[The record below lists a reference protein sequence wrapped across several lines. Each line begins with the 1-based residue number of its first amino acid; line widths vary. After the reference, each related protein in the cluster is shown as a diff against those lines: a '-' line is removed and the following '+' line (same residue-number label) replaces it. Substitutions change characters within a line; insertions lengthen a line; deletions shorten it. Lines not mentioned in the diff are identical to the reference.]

1 MNDFFA
7 EIQEL
12 FGLIYIQGLS
22 DELYNN
28 DIYLTLSL
36 FLFVFTF
43 LWTAIYYFG
52 LRSPKWGTVLK
63 WTLWVLIGSAIN
75 FLVSFLIS
83 YNSIA
88 EIYLSQNQVVPY
100 SFNQFISISFSNFIS
115 SLLLSVLYSSI
126 LKWKSINSSKIPF

>member
-12 FGLIYIQGLS
+12 FGLIYIQSLS
-22 DELYNN
+22 DDLYVNN
-28 DIYLTLSL
+28 IYISL
-36 FLFVFTF
+36 CIFLFVFTF
-43 LWTAIYYFG
+43 LWTAIFYFG
-52 LRSPKWGTVLK
+52 LRSPKWGTVPK
-63 WTLWVLIGSAIN
+63 WTIWVLVGSAIN

-88 EIYLSQNQVVPY
+88 EIYLSQNQEIPY

-115 SLLLSVLYSSI
+115 SFLLSVLYSSI
-126 LKWKSINSSKIPF
+126 VKWKSINSSKIPF

>member
-12 FGLIYIQGLS
+12 FGLFYIQGLS

-28 DIYLTLSL
+28 EIYFTLCISL
-36 FLFVFTF
+36 FITTF
-43 LWTAIYYFG
+43 IWIAIYYFG
-52 LRSPKWGTVLK
+52 LRSPKWGTLSK
-63 WTLWVLIGSAIN
+63 WLIWILIGSALN
-75 FLVSFLIS
+75 FSVSFLIA

-88 EIYLSQNQVVPY
+88 EIYLNIPADLPY
-100 SFNQFISISFSNFIS
+100 SYNQFIALGLSNFIS